1 MIKSTLSKFA
11 KPLCLGTSIALASC
25 SQLASQKPSQPA
37 YLNTALS
44 TQQRAEDLVARMTL
58 SEKIA
63 QLYNE
68 APAIER
74 LGVAEYNWWNE
85 ALHGVARAGKA
96 TVYPQ
101 AIGLAATFNQEL
113 IGDIAASISD
123 EARAKHHYYEANDVV
138 FRYTGLTFWSPN
150 VNIFR
155 DPRWGR
161 GQETYGEDP
170 YLTGSLA
177 VEFIQGLQGDDKRY
191 LKTSAMA
198 KHFAV
203 HSGPE
208 KSRHSDNY
216 AASLK
221 DMHET
226 YLPAF
231 KMAVEDAN
239 VESIMCAYNRVNDHP
254 ACGSEYLLKD
264 LLRGKWGFDGH
275 VVSDCGA
282 LDDFYA
288 ESAHNIV
295 KAPAQAAAL
304 ALKTGTDL
312 DCGTGRLSTF
322 TNLHF
327 ALQRGLVTQEQVDN
341 AVINLFKTRFKLGMF
356 DTKTEVPY
364 ANIPMTVV
372 GSENHQKLALE
383 AAEQSLVL
391 LKNDGILPLKPNT
404 KVAVIGPNATNPSV
418 LVGNYHGDPIA
429 PVLPLEG
436 IRQKAGTSNVT
447 YAAGGPIIGDI
458 YGNHS
463 VVPSSVLFHRTTN
476 GELKPGLQAAY
487 YEATQEQGMASKPA
501 FKRIDSTIDFHWL
514 RSPID
519 NTVWDEFGITWEG
532 ILKPE
537 ETGHYQFDSTA
548 NIYINDKPVKGIIEL
563 KAQQEYRFKADVTFL
578 RTWWGNNPLEPYVK
592 LRWVNTRENFTAN
605 AIAAAQKADV
615 IIFTGGI
622 SALLEGEEMAVE
634 LDGFDYGDRT
644 NIQLPKEQLALM
656 QRLKKLG
663 KPMVMI
669 NFSGSAIALNWEQ
682 ENLNAIIQAFYPGEA
697 TGTALANILWGD
709 TSPSGRL
716 PITFYKSVKD
726 LPDFKDYRM
735 DNRTYKY
742 YQGTPLYPFGHGLS
756 YGNFEY
762 SQLQAPNKLSNNEGF
777 ELSVQLK
784 NNSNIEAMEVSQ
796 VYITMLDAPERTPQ
810 TELIA
815 YTKTTLSGQSTQ
827 TLKLNIPAEKL
838 HYVDKQGERRPY
850 TGRLAISIGSGQPS
864 FVTAQQKAETTITI
878 K

>member
-1 MIKSTLSKFA
+1 M
-11 KPLCLGTSIALASC
+11 
-25 SQLASQKPSQPA
+25 
-37 YLNTALS
+37 
-44 TQQRAEDLVARMTL
+44 
-58 SEKIA
+58 
-63 QLYNE
+63 
-68 APAIER
+68 
-74 LGVAEYNWWNE
+74 
-85 ALHGVARAGKA
+85 
-96 TVYPQ
+96 
-101 AIGLAATFNQEL
+101 
-113 IGDIAASISD
+113 
-123 EARAKHHYYEANDVV
+123 
-138 FRYTGLTFWSPN
+138 
-150 VNIFR
+150 NIFR

-418 LVGNYHGDPIA
+418 LVGNYHGAPIA

-447 YAAGGPIIGDI
+447 
-458 YGNHS
+458 
-463 VVPSSVLFHRTTN
+463 
-476 GELKPGLQAAY
+476 
-487 YEATQEQGMASKPA
+487 
-501 FKRIDSTIDFHWL
+501 
-514 RSPID
+514 
-519 NTVWDEFGITWEG
+519 
-532 ILKPE
+532 
-537 ETGHYQFDSTA
+537 
-548 NIYINDKPVKGIIEL
+548 
-563 KAQQEYRFKADVTFL
+563 
-578 RTWWGNNPLEPYVK
+578 
-592 LRWVNTRENFTAN
+592 
-605 AIAAAQKADV
+605 
-615 IIFTGGI
+615 
-622 SALLEGEEMAVE
+622 
-634 LDGFDYGDRT
+634 
-644 NIQLPKEQLALM
+644 
-656 QRLKKLG
+656 
-663 KPMVMI
+663 
-669 NFSGSAIALNWEQ
+669 
-682 ENLNAIIQAFYPGEA
+682 
-697 TGTALANILWGD
+697 
-709 TSPSGRL
+709 
-716 PITFYKSVKD
+716 
-726 LPDFKDYRM
+726 
-735 DNRTYKY
+735 
-742 YQGTPLYPFGHGLS
+742 
-756 YGNFEY
+756 
-762 SQLQAPNKLSNNEGF
+762 
-777 ELSVQLK
+777 
-784 NNSNIEAMEVSQ
+784 
-796 VYITMLDAPERTPQ
+796 
-810 TELIA
+810 
-815 YTKTTLSGQSTQ
+815 
-827 TLKLNIPAEKL
+827 
-838 HYVDKQGERRPY
+838 
-850 TGRLAISIGSGQPS
+850 
-864 FVTAQQKAETTITI
+864 
-878 K
+878 

>member
-1 MIKSTLSKFA
+1 MINPTLNKVA
-11 KPLCLGTSIALASC
+11 KTLCLGASITLASC
-25 SQLASQKPSQPA
+25 SQLADNKPSQPD

-44 TQQRAEDLVARMTL
+44 TQERAEDLVARMTL

-101 AIGLAATFNQEL
+101 AIGLAATFNKEL
-113 IGDIAASISD
+113 MGDIATSISD
-123 EARAKHHYYEANDVV
+123 EARAKHHYYEDNDVV

-177 VEFIQGLQGDDKRY
+177 IEFIKGLQGDNKRY

-239 VESIMCAYNRVNDHP
+239 VESIMCAYNRVNDDP

-264 LLRGKWGFDGH
+264 VLRGDWGFDGH

-312 DCGTGRLSTF
+312 DCGTSRLSTF

-327 ALQRGLVTQEQVDN
+327 ALQRGLVSQAQVDN

-356 DTKTEVPY
+356 DPKSDVPY
-364 ANIPMTVV
+364 ANIAMTEV
-372 GSENHQKLALE
+372 GSAKHQQLALE
-383 AAEQSLVL
+383 AAQQSLVL

-436 IRQKAGTSNVT
+436 IRQKAGENNVT
-447 YAAGGPIIGDI
+447 YAAGSPIIGDI
-458 YGNHS
+458 YGSHTL
-463 VVPSSVLFHRTTN
+463 VPSSVLFHRASE
-476 GELKPGLQAAY
+476 GKLKPGLQAAY
-487 YEATQEQGMASKPA
+487 YEATQEKGMASTPA

-519 NTVWDEFGITWEG
+519 NSVWDEFGIVWEG

-548 NIYINDKPVKGIIEL
+548 SIQIDGKAVTGSIEL
-563 KAQQEYRFKADVTFL
+563 KAKQEYRFQADVTFL

-592 LRWVNTRENFTAN
+592 LRWVNTSEDFTAK
-605 AIAAAQKADV
+605 AIAAANKADV

-634 LDGFDYGDRT
+634 LEGFDYGDRT
-644 NIQLPKEQLALM
+644 TIELPKEQLTLM

-663 KPMVMI
+663 KPIVMV
-669 NFSGSAIALNWEQ
+669 NFSGSAMALNWQ
-682 ENLNAIIQAFYPGEA
+682 HENLNAIVQAFYPGEA

-709 TSPSGRL
+709 VSPSGRL
-716 PITFYKSVKD
+716 PVTFYKGVND

-742 YQGTPLYPFGHGLS
+742 YNGTPLYPFGHGLS
-756 YGNFEY
+756 YADFEY
-762 SQLQAPNKLSNNEGF
+762 HQLQAPSQLSHTQDLEF
-777 ELSVQLK
+777 RVALK
-784 NNSNIEAMEVSQ
+784 NNGAIPAMEITQ
-796 VYITMLDAPERTPQ
+796 VYIAMPDAPVKTPKVA
-810 TELIA
+810 LVA
-815 YTKTTLSGQSTQ
+815 YEKNTLDSQG
-827 TLKLNIPAEKL
+827 TLTLEFKIPAEKL
-838 HYVDKQGERRPY
+838 RYVDEEGKHQPY
-850 TGRLAISIGSGQPS
+850 TGRLKVSVGSGQPS
-864 FVTAQQKAETTITI
+864 FVSTKQKAETTINI
-878 K
+878 H

>member
-1 MIKSTLSKFA
+1 MIKSTIRTI
-11 KPLCLGTSIALASC
+11 LCIGASLALASC
-25 SQLASQKPSQPA
+25 SQLTDKQPLQPD

-44 TQQRAEDLVARMTL
+44 TQQRASDLVSRMTL

-101 AIGLAATFNQEL
+101 AIGLAASFNKEL
-113 IGDIAASISD
+113 IGDIATSISD

-239 VESIMCAYNRVNDHP
+239 VESIMCAYNRVNDQP

-264 LLRGKWGFDGH
+264 LLRGQWGFDGH

-327 ALQRGLVTQEQVDN
+327 ALQRDLVTQEQVDN

-356 DTKTEVPY
+356 DAKADVPY

-372 GSENHQKLALE
+372 GSKDHQRLALE

-429 PVLPLEG
+429 PVLPIEG
-436 IRQKAGTSNVT
+436 IRQKAGMHNVT
-447 YAAGGPIIGDI
+447 YASGGPIIGDI
-458 YGNHS
+458 YGSHTL
-463 VVPSSVLFHRTTN
+463 VPSTVLFHRTAE
-476 GELKPGLQAAY
+476 GQLKPGLQAAY
-487 YEATQEQGMASKPA
+487 YEATQTQGMASKPA
-501 FKRIDSTIDFHWL
+501 FTRIDNTIDFHWL

-519 NTVWDEFGITWEG
+519 NSVWDEFGITWEG
-532 ILKPE
+532 VLKPE

-548 NIYINDKPVKGIIEL
+548 AIQINGKPAAGVIEL
-563 KAQQEYRFKADVTFL
+563 KAKQEYRFKADVTFL

-592 LRWVNTRENFTAN
+592 LRWVNTREDFTAK
-605 AIAAAQKADV
+605 AITAAKKSDV

-622 SALLEGEEMAVE
+622 SALLEGEEMSVE
-634 LDGFDYGDRT
+634 LEGFDYGDRT
-644 NIQLPKEQLALM
+644 TLQLPKEQRTLI

-663 KPMVMI
+663 KPMIMV

-716 PITFYKSVKD
+716 PITFYKSVDD

-762 SQLQAPNKLSNNEGF
+762 SQLNIPKTLSNTEDL

-784 NNSNIEAMEVSQ
+784 NNSAIEAMEVTQ
-796 VYITMLDAPERTPQ
+796 VYITLLDAPIKTPKF
-810 TELIA
+810 ELIA
-815 YTKTTLSGQSTQ
+815 YTKNTLPPHTSDTI
-827 TLKLNIPAEKL
+827 KLHIPAEKIR
-838 HYVDKQGERRPY
+838 YIDQQGEHKNY
-850 TGRLAISIGSGQPS
+850 TGRLKISIGSGQPS
-864 FVTAQQKAETTITI
+864 FVGTKQKAEATISI
-878 K
+878 R